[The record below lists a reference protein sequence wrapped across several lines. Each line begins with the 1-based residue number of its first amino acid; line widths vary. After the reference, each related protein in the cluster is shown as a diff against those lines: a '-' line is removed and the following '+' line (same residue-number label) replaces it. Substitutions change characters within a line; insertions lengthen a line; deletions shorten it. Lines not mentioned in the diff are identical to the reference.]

1 MPGEHRALRRLSRLK
16 ACEFRPQQL
25 DGLRSVRILRYAT
38 DGAKYLALRLIEMAN
53 TFGTTVRID
62 LIDFLAHRNRL
73 VWAGGF
79 ANITVDTL
87 IGNLQ
92 RHGDLGRGLG

>member
-1 MPGEHRALRRLSRLK
+1 
-16 ACEFRPQQL
+16 
-25 DGLRSVRILRYAT
+25 
-38 DGAKYLALRLIEMAN
+38 MAN